1 MVERVVV
8 GPWKTNC
15 YIFSSSKKECVI
27 IDPGGDEA
35 EIAARVDVL
44 SMVPIGIALTH
55 GHVDHAAA
63 LGKLQASYAARGYKL
78 PVAVSA
84 ADKKYIGIGGL
95 DIQREI
101 LDQLGLDG
109 KDLFATAE
117 ELPRADVRLHDGD
130 RVFDTDIVVL
140 ETPGH
145 TSGSV
150 CFYSEKEGILFS
162 GDTLYF
168 DGVGRSDLPGG
179 SEKKLRESILT
190 KIAVL
195 PPETRVF
202 PGHGPFTTVERER
215 RGNPF
220 LREPQPVKPIAPLLA
235 RPMIE
240 TPRAGGVEP
249 RPKGGVEPRPRS
261 GSAPRVNPVNG
272 APSRVAVAEP
282 RRAPKAA
289 PVARRPHPTG
299 QSKKASSARKVGTAP
314 RAAVA
319 KHGAGSHGAA
329 AHPASKLAAAADRA
343 APPRT
348 AAGRSSPTGPR
359 ALRAA
364 PSPRAQ
370 SRDAGK
376 PAAKSLK
383 RSGAKAK
390 PAVRAKKTSS
400 ATKRTRS

>member
-27 IDPGGDEA
+27 IDPGGDET

-55 GHVDHAAA
+55 GHVDHTAA

-95 DIQREI
+95 DIQREL

-162 GDTLYF
+162 GDTLFF
-168 DGVGRSDLPGG
+168 DDVGRSDLPGS
-179 SEKKLRESILT
+179 SEKRLRESILT

-235 RPMIE
+235 RPM
-240 TPRAGGVEP
+240 TTAPRAGV
-249 RPKGGVEPRPRS
+249 VEPRPRS
-261 GSAPRVNPVNG
+261 GTAPRVSTAPRVGSVNG
-272 APSRVAVAEP
+272 APSRVAAADP
-282 RRAPKAA
+282 RRTPKTAT
-289 PVARRPHPTG
+289 VARHSLAAGKP
-299 QSKKASSARKVGTAP
+299 KKPAPAGKGEATPRTA
-314 RAAVA
+314 AA
-319 KHGAGSHGAA
+319 KHGAATHQAVSHGSGSHPSGSHGAA
-329 AHPASKLAAAADRA
+329 AHRA
-343 APPRT
+343 AKPGT
-348 AAGRSSPTGPR
+348 AARRTPAPQ
-359 ALRAA
+359 AA
-364 PSPRAQ
+364 PSPHAS
-370 SRDAGK
+370 SRRVAK

-383 RSGAKAK
+383 RAGAKSK
-390 PAVRAKKTSS
+390 PAARAKKTSS
-400 ATKRTRS
+400 AAKRTRR